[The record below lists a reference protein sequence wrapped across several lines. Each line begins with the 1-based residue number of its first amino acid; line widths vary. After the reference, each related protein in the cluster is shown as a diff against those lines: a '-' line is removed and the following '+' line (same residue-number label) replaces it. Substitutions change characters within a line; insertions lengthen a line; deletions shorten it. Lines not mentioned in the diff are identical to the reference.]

1 MFATIR
7 TALSRP
13 ISKVALGLTIIL
25 GLLIVATASRA
36 VFERRGSPVKSPPN
50 EPVRSLVQSRT
61 SPTVPAHVLVLRP
74 SGFEPA
80 EVSWPKER
88 FFLSIENHTN
98 VSDITLLL
106 DRESG
111 GRVKEVKLKTRKQ
124 RAAGIF
130 DLPPGNYLLTEA
142 NHPGWVCR
150 ITITPR

>member
-1 MFATIR
+1 MFARIR

-13 ISKVALGLTIIL
+13 LSKVALGLTIIL
-25 GLLIVATASRA
+25 GLLAVATASRA
-36 VFERRGSPVKSPPN
+36 VFERRTEPATASPN
-50 EPVRSLVQSRT
+50 EPVRSSVQSRT

-74 SGFEPA
+74 MGFEPA
-80 EVSWPKER
+80 EVSWPKDR
-88 FFLSIENHTN
+88 FFLAIENHTN

-106 DRESG
+106 DRDLG
-111 GRVKEVKLKTRKQ
+111 GRVKEVKLKMRKE

-142 NHPGWVCR
+142 NHSGWVCR